1 MAESSSSLEIGL
13 WGIFITMILPS
24 IGGLGYLSWFVYEYI
39 RQHYVVSF
47 NINTSQPCYEWI
59 VLWMRKYGPLKQM
72 QHLTLTTKVNIC
84 DSLNLKFILDMN
96 YPSSKP
102 LLYIFFLH
110 LQRERIQWYDGGV
123 DEHEDERIKNLEIFA
138 EFF

>member
-1 MAESSSSLEIGL
+1 MADSSSSMEIGL

-84 DSLNLKFILDMN
+84 DSLI
-96 YPSSKP
+96 
-102 LLYIFFLH
+102 H
-110 LQRERIQWYDGGV
+110 
-123 DEHEDERIKNLEIFA
+123 
-138 EFF
+138 

>member
-1 MAESSSSLEIGL
+1 MADSSSSMEIGL

-24 IGGLGYLSWFVYEYI
+24 IGGLGYLSWLVYEYI

-72 QHLTLTTKVNIC
+72 QHLTLTTKVNI
-84 DSLNLKFILDMN
+84 S
-96 YPSSKP
+96 
-102 LLYIFFLH
+102 
-110 LQRERIQWYDGGV
+110 
-123 DEHEDERIKNLEIFA
+123 
-138 EFF
+138 

>member
-1 MAESSSSLEIGL
+1 MADSSSSMEIGL

-24 IGGLGYLSWFVYEYI
+24 IGGLGYLSWLVYEYI
-39 RQHYVVSF
+39 RQHYIVSF

-84 DSLNLKFILDMN
+84 DSLI
-96 YPSSKP
+96 
-102 LLYIFFLH
+102 H
-110 LQRERIQWYDGGV
+110 
-123 DEHEDERIKNLEIFA
+123 
-138 EFF
+138 